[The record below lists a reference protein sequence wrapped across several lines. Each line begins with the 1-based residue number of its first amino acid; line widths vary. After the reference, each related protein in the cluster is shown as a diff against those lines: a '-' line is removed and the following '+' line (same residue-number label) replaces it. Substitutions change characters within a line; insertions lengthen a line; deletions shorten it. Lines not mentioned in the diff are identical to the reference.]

1 MKCCTDIYDFQMINP
16 NDPGYDCEVFIFGFE
31 GNVSMDCHKI
41 WYRNFVHVPFR
52 MNCKT
57 LVTP

>member
-31 GNVSMDCHKI
+31 GNVLMDCHKI
-41 WYRNFVHVPFR
+41 W
-52 MNCKT
+52 
-57 LVTP
+57 